1 MDLDL
6 IKKTTEDLLT
16 EVGFSAKVIPAEGDG
31 AVTVGIDVG
40 EENAM
45 LIGFHGETLN
55 SLQTVISLILYK
67 KLGVYTPIVL
77 DVGGY
82 REERSEKIRQMAVNA
97 ADRARFLVKPVELLP
112 MNSSERRLVHM
123 FVGQL
128 PGVKSESVGE
138 GQDRR
143 VVVSPAEEANKV

>member
-16 EVGFSAKVIPAEGDG
+16 EVGFSSKVEVKENEG
-31 AVTVGIDVG
+31 AITVGVDVG

-55 SLQTVISLILYK
+55 SLQVVICLILYK

-97 ADRARFLVKPVELLP
+97 ADRARFLAKPVELSP
-112 MNSSERRLVHM
+112 MNPSERRLVHV
-123 FVGQL
+123 FVAEL
-128 PGVKSESVGE
+128 PGVKSESAGE
-138 GQDRR
+138 GPERR
-143 VVVSPAEEANKV
+143 VVVSPLDAETKV